1 MKVLLTSDVKGKGK
15 SGDII
20 NVNDGYAR
28 NFLIPQ
34 GLAVAAD
41 SNNINSAKVRNEA
54 QSHRKEQQRQSAKAL
69 AAEMS
74 GLTVKVYAKAG
85 EGRLFGSVGAAE
97 IAAALKEQY
106 DIEVDKKKIRL
117 DEPIKALGL
126 TEVTAHMYEQ
136 TDARF
141 KVEVLPIG

>member
-15 SGDII
+15 SGDIV

-28 NFLIPQ
+28 NYLIPQ

-41 SNNINSAKVRNEA
+41 ANNINAATAAGNIPKPLSASFRRNWRFLSMKVLLLAGGWSPEREV
-54 QSHRKEQQRQSAKAL
+54 SLKGGEQ
-69 AAEMS
+69 
-74 GLTVKVYAKAG
+74 
-85 EGRLFGSVGAAE
+85 

-106 DIEVDKKKIRL
+106 DLTVDKKKIRL
-117 DEPIKALGL
+117 DEPIKNLGV

-141 KVEVLPIG
+141 KVEVLPLG